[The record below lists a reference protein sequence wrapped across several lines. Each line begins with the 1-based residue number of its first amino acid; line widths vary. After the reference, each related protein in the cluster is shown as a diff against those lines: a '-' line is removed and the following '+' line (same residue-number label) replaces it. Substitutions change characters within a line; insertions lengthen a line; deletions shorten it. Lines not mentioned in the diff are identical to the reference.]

1 MSTDEILLALHE
13 LKKGNMD
20 AFESFYENTKR
31 TTFFGA
37 YAVLKDKMMCEDV
50 LQEVYLKFLSM
61 IKEIDESRSVVAFL
75 ATMARN
81 MALNIYNKEK
91 RNVELQEGHDDG
103 YEEFKLNERKDFFER
118 MRLLLNDE
126 EYEIVILHVIDE
138 LKHRE
143 IADLL
148 KIPLGSVTWKYNN
161 AIQKLQ
167 KGMEDFL

>member
-13 LKKGNMD
+13 LKKVNMD

-31 TTFFGA
+31 TTYFGA

-61 IKEIDESRSVVAFL
+61 LKEIDESRSIVAFL

-91 RNVELQEGHDDG
+91 RNVELTEGQDDG

-126 EYEIVILHVIDE
+126 EYEIVILHVVDE

-148 KIPLGSVTWKYNN
+148 NIPLGSVTWKYNN

>member
-1 MSTDEILLALHE
+1 MSTDEILLALRE

-31 TTFFGA
+31 TTYFGA
-37 YAVLKDKMMCEDV
+37 YAILKDKMLAEDV

-61 IKEIDESRSVVAFL
+61 VHEVDESRSIVAFL

-81 MALNIYNKEK
+81 MALNVYNKEK

-103 YEEFKLNERKDFFER
+103 YEEFKFGERKDFFDR

-138 LKHRE
+138 MKHRE
-143 IADLL
+143 IAELL
-148 KIPLGSVTWKYNN
+148 NIPLGSVTWKYNN

>member
-1 MSTDEILLALHE
+1 MSSDEILLALQE

-31 TTFFGA
+31 TTFYGA
-37 YAVLKDKMMCEDV
+37 FAILKDHARSEDV
-50 LQEVYLKFLSM
+50 MQEVYLKFLS
-61 IKEIDESRSVVAFL
+61 ILSTVDENRSVVAFL

-81 MALNIYNKEK
+81 MALNIYEKEK
-91 RNVELQEGHDDG
+91 RHVELSEENSPADDTPMMSG
-103 YEEFKLNERKDFFER
+103 QSEIFDR
-118 MRLLLNDE
+118 MKEILSDE

-143 IADLL
+143 IAEIMKL
-148 KIPLGSVTWKYNN
+148 PLGSVTWKYNN

-167 KGMEDFL
+167 KGLGDIR